1 MSTPIIDLYVP
12 VTVSSEDKSKYGRV
26 MSNWTY
32 LSTYLC
38 ASNPDAQVVGTLIRV
53 ELDGKSR
60 KPILDRLVARLGSC
74 VRLQLKK
81 ELDELYERKSS

>member
-1 MSTPIIDLYVP
+1 MSTPIIELYVP
-12 VTVSSEDKSKYGRV
+12 AMASSEDKTKYGRV

-38 ASNPDAQVVGTLIRV
+38 ASDPSAEVVGTLIRI

-60 KPILDRLVARLGSC
+60 KAILDRLVARLGSC